1 MHRMEREGTA
11 NATHKSILPNW
22 FTAHTLNVERGGR
35 SWREEIPGGRSLWWV
50 LSTPFLVCFLVHLH
64 LNLGIS
70 LLTIASILL
79 NRYAHTLN
87 VEHGGRSWRE
97 EIPGGRRLWWVL
109 STPFLVYLNLNLG
122 ISLLT
127 LSPIDG
133 DISFTMT
140 SSGHFFSKW
149 VNYRERVNS
158 GGHFLVN
165 SSGHFLTV
173 ITNSADTVGQPMQ
186 GMRGQSPW

>member
-1 MHRMEREGTA
+1 MWIWGVILIPFEKTWPVPECTVWILCPLRKNANLPMCRAA
-11 NATHKSILPNW
+11 NATHKSIPPNW
-22 FTAHTLNVERGGR
+22 FTAHTLNVER
-35 SWREEIPGGRSLWWV
+35 
-50 LSTPFLVCFLVHLH
+50 
-64 LNLGIS
+64 
-70 LLTIASILL
+70 
-79 NRYAHTLN
+79 
-87 VEHGGRSWRE
+87 GGRSWRE